1 MLVSYSDNKLGGML
15 IGISPN
21 KHIRMYNK
29 IIIKI
34 TLLNILI
41 QLLILII
48 IKR

>member
-1 MLVSYSDNKLGGML
+1 MLVSYMDNRLGDML
-15 IGISPN
+15 LSVSPN

-41 QLLILII
+41 QILILII

>member
-1 MLVSYSDNKLGGML
+1 MLVSYMDNRLGDML
-15 IGISPN
+15 VCVSPN

-29 IIIKI
+29 MIIKI

-41 QLLILII
+41 QILILII

>member
-1 MLVSYSDNKLGGML
+1 MLVSYSDNRLGDML
-15 IGISPN
+15 VCVSPN

-41 QLLILII
+41 QILILII